1 MFNQQTDMD
10 KNTNET
16 PPYLAG
22 VIGHPISHSKS
33 PKLHNYWLSKY
44 NINGF
49 YIPFS
54 VTTDKLQVSIKSLI
68 GLGFNGV
75 NVTIPHKTNVLA
87 FADSVTDRAALI
99 GAANTLYFSRNGKI
113 HADNTDGYGFIQN
126 IIDEIPE
133 YDFYDKTAL
142 IYGAGGSARAI
153 ASALISNGVK
163 EVGITNRTRSK
174 AQIISEDLGAKVSVV
189 DWRVAPETIGRAD
202 LIINAT
208 SMGMIGQPEFSQPI
222 SRAKKNALVIDIVYN
237 PLITELLKEARKLK
251 LKAIGGIG
259 MLINQAVP
267 GFEHWFQKSPVI
279 DDEIRKF
286 IVE

>member
-1 MFNQQTDMD
+1 MD
-10 KNTNET
+10 KDKNENSI
-16 PPYLAG
+16 YLAG
-22 VIGHPISHSKS
+22 VIGNPIAHSKS

-44 NINGF
+44 KINGF

-54 VTTDKLQVSIKSLI
+54 VTNDKLETSIKSLI
-68 GLGFNGV
+68 ELGFSGV
-75 NVTIPHKTNVLA
+75 NVTIPHKTNVLS
-87 FADSVTDRAALI
+87 FAVSITDRAALI
-99 GAANTLYFSRNGKI
+99 GAANTLYFSKSGKI

-153 ASALISNGVK
+153 ASALLSNGVK

-174 AQIISEDLGAKVSVV
+174 AQIISENLGAKVSVV
-189 DWRVAPETIGRAD
+189 DWRAAPDTITKVD
-202 LIINAT
+202 IIINAT
-208 SMGMIGQPEFSQPI
+208 SMGMVGQPDFSQPI
-222 SRAKKNALVIDIVYN
+222 SRAKKTALVVDIVYN
-237 PLITELLKEARKLK
+237 PLITELIKEAKKMKLK
-251 LKAIGGIG
+251 TVGGIG

-267 GFEHWFQKSPVI
+267 GFEHWFQKKPQI
-279 DDEIRKF
+279 DNEIRRF

>member
-1 MFNQQTDMD
+1 MD
-10 KNTNET
+10 KNTTET

-54 VTTDKLQVSIKSLI
+54 VTTDKLQASIKSLI

-75 NVTIPHKTNVLA
+75 NVTIPHKTNVLS

-99 GAANTLYFSRNGKI
+99 GAANTLYFSKSGKV

-126 IIDEIPE
+126 IIDEIPD
-133 YDFYDKTAL
+133 YDFYDKIAL

-153 ASALISNGVK
+153 VSALISNGVK

-174 AQIISEDLGAKVSVV
+174 AQIISEDLGAKVAVV
-189 DWRVAPETIGRAD
+189 DWRAAPETIQKAD

-222 SRAKKNALVIDIVYN
+222 SRAKKTALVIDIVYN
-237 PLITELLKEARKLK
+237 PLTTELLKEATRLK
-251 LKAIGGIG
+251 LKTVGGIG

>member
-1 MFNQQTDMD
+1 MD
-10 KNTNET
+10 KNKTDT
-16 PPYLAG
+16 PPNLAG
-22 VIGHPISHSKS
+22 VIGYPISHSKS

-44 NINGF
+44 KINGF

-54 VTTDKLQVSIKSLI
+54 VTTDKLQSSIKSLI
-68 GLGFNGV
+68 SLGFNGV
-75 NVTIPHKTNVLA
+75 NVTIPHKTNVLS

-99 GAANTLYFSRNGKI
+99 GAANTLYFSKSGKV

-126 IIDEIPE
+126 IIDEIPD
-133 YDFYDKTAL
+133 YDFYDKTAI

-153 ASALISNGVK
+153 ASALISNGVR

-174 AQIISEDLGAKVSVV
+174 AQIISENLGAKVSVI
-189 DWRVAPETIGRAD
+189 DWRTAPETIQRAD

-208 SMGMIGQPEFSQPI
+208 SMGMTGQPDFSQPI
-222 SRAKKNALVIDIVYN
+222 SRAKKTALVIDIVYN
-237 PLITELLKEARKLK
+237 PLITELLKEAKKLK
-251 LKAIGGIG
+251 LKTVGGIG

>member
-1 MFNQQTDMD
+1 MD
-10 KNTNET
+10 KNTSET

-44 NINGF
+44 KINGF

-54 VTTDKLQVSIKSLI
+54 VTTDKLQASIKSLI
-68 GLGFNGV
+68 SLGFNGV
-75 NVTIPHKTNVLA
+75 NVTIPHKTNVLS

-99 GAANTLYFSRNGKI
+99 GAANTLYFSRSGKV

-126 IIDEIPE
+126 IIDEIPD
-133 YDFYDKTAL
+133 YDFYDKTAI

-174 AQIISEDLGAKVSVV
+174 AKIISENLGAKVSVI
-189 DWRVAPETIGRAD
+189 DWRTAPETIQRAD

-208 SMGMIGQPEFSQPI
+208 SMGMIGQPDFSQPI
-222 SRAKKNALVIDIVYN
+222 SRAKKTALVIDIVYN
-237 PLITELLKEARKLK
+237 PLITELLKEAKKLK
-251 LKAIGGIG
+251 LKTVGGIG